1 MSQAIART
9 VAIIGG
15 HGNVALHL
23 AKLISSKHKVI
34 SVIRTPDHSPDITA
48 AGAKPVVMSL
58 ESDPKEAFTKLFE
71 NESAEVVVFSAGAG
85 GKGAEERTKAV
96 DYEGAV
102 KIFDAIDGVDESKR
116 PRLILVSAVDIR
128 DPNIIPDYY
137 VRKTL
142 SSPNASITIIR
153 SQTDEDKTVSE
164 RVRKAIPAYMH
175 WKYEADKILTKRTS
189 FKWTLLRP
197 GGLNNNPSSGKVSA
211 GRTHITTTI
220 SVRLVTSTIILHCTY
235 NVLQREDVAKALAVL
250 VDRPDAEGLALDI
263 VGGEDELEGALDKAI
278 KNRVTAWVG

>member
-34 SVIRTPDHSPDITA
+34 SVIRTPDHSSDITA

-58 ESDPKEAFTKLFE
+58 ESDPKETFTKLFE

-142 SSPNASITIIR
+142 SSPNASIT
-153 SQTDEDKTVSE
+153 
-164 RVRKAIPAYMH
+164 M
-175 WKYEADKILTKRTS
+175 
-189 FKWTLLRP
+189 TLFDLRP
-197 GGLNNNPSSGKVSA
+197 MKTKLSLNAYARLYQLTCTGSTKPIRYSPSVLPSNGLYFAQEVS
-211 GRTHITTTI
+211 ITT
-220 SVRLVTSTIILHCTY
+220 R
-235 NVLQREDVAKALAVL
+235 ALA
-250 VDRPDAEGLALDI
+250 RSAL
-263 VGGEDELEGALDKAI
+263 GEH
-278 KNRVTAWVG
+278 T